1 MGICRRCGS
10 TSQPCCN
17 DDDHSLLSTGPTDG
31 NIAMSGFEVAGVVL
45 GSLPL
50 IISALEHYAEG
61 IATAKRFWRYKTELR
76 SLILQ
81 VNTER
86 GIFINTLEQL
96 LTGIVRVDHMTDF
109 LANPGGD
116 AWRDL
121 EVDSKLKERLR
132 SAYGIYIDNVRGME
146 LSLSHMKQKLALD
159 SDGKVRAIIIARSK
173 TS

>member
-1 MGICRRCGS
+1 
-10 TSQPCCN
+10 
-17 DDDHSLLSTGPTDG
+17 
-31 NIAMSGFEVAGVVL
+31 MSGFEVAGVVL

-81 VNTER
+81 VNTEQ

-121 EVDSKLKERLR
+121 GVDSKLKERLR

-146 LSLSHMKQKLALD
+146 LSLSHMKQKLALN

>member
-1 MGICRRCGS
+1 
-10 TSQPCCN
+10 
-17 DDDHSLLSTGPTDG
+17 
-31 NIAMSGFEVAGVVL
+31 MSGFEVAGVVL

>member
-1 MGICRRCGS
+1 
-10 TSQPCCN
+10 
-17 DDDHSLLSTGPTDG
+17 
-31 NIAMSGFEVAGVVL
+31 MSGFEVAGVVL

-96 LTGIVRVDHMTDF
+96 LTGIMYNSRRFKRQLRFQLLSVYGVTEQIYLTAVGFF
-109 LANPGGD
+109 LYAVGIGQHVI
-116 AWRDL
+116 
-121 EVDSKLKERLR
+121 EV
-132 SAYGIYIDNVRGME
+132 V
-146 LSLSHMKQKLALD
+146 
-159 SDGKVRAIIIARSK
+159 
-173 TS
+173 